1 MALIPFAE
9 KKLIAPGSNDPYIIP
24 IGIILHV
31 DAGNVADLYDYFRY
45 RSGGIE
51 SHGHIR
57 KDGHLYQYRDTSRE
71 ADANYRANSFIGH
84 DGRRYGFLSFE
95 TQGLG
100 AGKWTDE
107 QLATIKRVI
116 EWGNDEHGIPMR
128 VAPEWNAPG
137 IGYHT
142 MFGAPGPWTPVAKSC
157 PGPDR
162 IKQFNTIIKPWL
174 AEPEEDD
181 MPYSDWPKKDKDAL
195 VNDVAKAVRKEI
207 LQQDLFP
214 KKEFDLTVRQ
224 ALAEI
229 WKSAPDGGGESGGGS
244 GQADL
249 TQP

>member
-31 DAGNVADLYDYFRY
+31 DAGNVADLKDYFTY

-71 ADANYRANSFIGH
+71 ADANYRANSFIGK

-95 TQGLG
+95 TQGYG
-100 AGKWTDE
+100 AGEWTDE
-107 QLATIKRVI
+107 QIATIKRVI
-116 EWGNDEHGIPMR
+116 LWGNEEHQIRLR
-128 VAPEWNAPG
+128 VCPGPFDGG

-142 MFGAPGPWTPVAKSC
+142 LFGAPGPWTPVSKSC

-174 AEPEEDD
+174 AEPEEEDD

-195 VNDVAKAVRKEI
+195 VNDVAKAVKKEV
-207 LQQDLFP
+207 LGADLFP
-214 KKEFDLTVRQ
+214 KK
-224 ALAEI
+224 
-229 WKSAPDGGGESGGGS
+229 
-244 GQADL
+244 ADL
-249 TQP
+249 DMSIRKAIKETWKASTAEEETA